1 MQEKEDLF
9 GQRLNDYMLGEIS
22 DAEKAE
28 LFALVRSSETF
39 RKQFEEAAKLMA
51 LLSVPKA
58 EEEKEKS
65 FSAMPLI
72 IGQTAL
78 FKEGDKAILEN
89 SRGPLDERARRTP

>member
-9 GQRLNDYMLGEIS
+9 GQRLNDYMLGVIS

-58 EEEKEKS
+58 EEEKEKVS
-65 FSAMPLI
+65 VV
-72 IGQTAL
+72 
-78 FKEGDKAILEN
+78 
-89 SRGPLDERARRTP
+89 

>member
-9 GQRLNDYMLGEIS
+9 GQRLNDYMLGVIS

-58 EEEKEKS
+58 EEEKEKLPS
-65 FSAMPLI
+65 TPFVSVRAAVYSLPLHASS
-72 IGQTAL
+72 TV
-78 FKEGDKAILEN
+78 
-89 SRGPLDERARRTP
+89 

>member
-9 GQRLNDYMLGEIS
+9 GQRLNDYMLGVIS

-51 LLSVPKA
+51 LLS
-58 EEEKEKS
+58 
-65 FSAMPLI
+65 
-72 IGQTAL
+72 
-78 FKEGDKAILEN
+78 
-89 SRGPLDERARRTP
+89 SRRRRRKRKKVSVV